1 MTTQRYLA
9 FDLGASSGRSVI
21 GAFDGARLTL
31 EEGYRF
37 PNGMVRLL
45 GHLHWD
51 VLRLFEEMKHAL
63 GLCARSG
70 LKPVSIGVDTWG
82 VDFALIGK
90 HHTVLGFPYAYRD
103 PQTAGV
109 MEWAFTE
116 VSQEEIFEQTGIQFL
131 PINSLYHLIALVRAE
146 SPLLRAAERLLMI
159 PDLFNLFLTGVEAA
173 EFTDVTTTQCYNPR
187 TGTWAWPL
195 LEQFG
200 IPTGIM
206 PEIIPPG
213 TALGPLLPDV
223 AEETGIGSLM
233 VIAPAS
239 HDTGSAVAAVPAQGE
254 DWAYLSSGTWSL
266 MGIESRVPVI
276 SPQALAFNVTNEGG
290 VGGTFR
296 VLKNI
301 AGLWLIQ
308 ECKRIWERD
317 GNDLSYETIVR
328 MAEAAP
334 PFAAFIDP
342 DDLTFLSPPRMSDAI
357 RDACVRTGQPVPSSH
372 GQLARCVF
380 ESLALKYRY
389 VLDQL
394 VALRG
399 APLSVLHIVGG
410 GTQNALLCQFTAN
423 ATGLPV
429 IAGPVE
435 ATAIGN
441 LLVQAMAHGE
451 LADLAQLREV
461 VRRSFP
467 LITYEPADRAAW
479 DEAYARFRE
488 AVTSDK

>member
-1 MTTQRYLA
+1 MASHQYLA
-9 FDLGASSGRSVI
+9 FDLGASSGRAVVGS
-21 GAFDGARLTL
+21 FDGERLAL

-37 PNGMVRLL
+37 PNGMVRVLD
-45 GHLHWD
+45 HLHWD
-51 VLRLFEEMKHAL
+51 VLRLFEEMTHAL
-63 GLCARSG
+63 SLCARSG
-70 LKPVSIGVDTWG
+70 QKPVSLGVDTWG

-90 HHTVLGFPYAYRD
+90 NRTLLGFPYAYRD
-103 PQTAGV
+103 PQATGV
-109 MEWAFTE
+109 MEDVFTQ
-116 VSQEEIFEQTGIQFL
+116 VSKEDIFEQTGIQFI
-131 PINSLYHLIALVRAE
+131 PINSLYHLIALVRAD
-146 SPLLRAAERLLMI
+146 SPLLHAAERLLMI

-187 TGTWAWPL
+187 TGSWAWPL
-195 LEQFG
+195 LDRFG
-200 IPTGIM
+200 IPARIM
-206 PEIIPPG
+206 PDLIQPG
-213 TALGPLLPDV
+213 TVLGPLLPDI
-223 AEETGIGSLM
+223 ASETGAGNLT

-239 HDTGSAVAAVPAQGE
+239 HDTGSAVAAVPARGQ

-266 MGIESRVPVI
+266 MGIESPTPVI

-308 ECKRIWERD
+308 ECRRIWERD
-317 GNDLSYETIVR
+317 GDSLSHETIVQ
-328 MAEAAP
+328 MADAAE
-334 PFAAFIDP
+334 PFTALIDP
-342 DDLTFLSPPRMSDAI
+342 DDPAFLSPARMPDAI
-357 RDACVRTGQPVPSSH
+357 RDACARTGQPVPSSH
-372 GQLARCVF
+372 GQVARCVF

-410 GTQNALLCQFTAN
+410 GTQNRLLCQLTAN

-441 LLVQAMAHGE
+441 LLVQAMARGE
-451 LADLAQLREV
+451 LADLAQIREV

-467 LITYEPADRAAW
+467 LVSYEPRDRAAW
-479 DEAYARFRE
+479 NEAYGRFRMLWL
-488 AVTSDK
+488 K